1 MTTNDDQI
9 IRDTIRGFRQKEI
22 EPVFE
27 QLNRPSREHYERL
40 WSALGEI
47 GVPML
52 GMPEERGGLSLSAQA
67 RFELLNELGAGCP
80 SLAMG
85 VVLHATALCLVRD
98 AKPSLSSSMEIFEA
112 AESAR
117 FALVS
122 SPFGHEDDG
131 FELEV
136 NGARVLHGRRRIVQP
151 FADWLVVRARQ
162 GQAQKLV
169 LLRADTDGL
178 AFDGAASAHG
188 LRLLPFGT
196 LEASG
201 VTVPA
206 EHVFDWP
213 EGGQAL
219 QEADGLV
226 TAALCGLVREVA
238 ERAMRYAVDRYQ
250 GGKMI
255 HEHDTIRLM
264 TGPMLL
270 AERAL
275 RALSV
280 DTLSASSG
288 RADGASSAFAVEL
301 ARRAA
306 LDAIQVFG
314 GYGYM
319 EDYRV
324 ERYLRDANTI
334 ETFWVHASAVQRDVA
349 AARFA
354 ELVR

>member
-1 MTTNDDQI
+1 M

-22 EPVFE
+22 EPSWE
-27 QLNRPSREHYERL
+27 QCNRPSREHYELL
-40 WSALGEI
+40 WAGLAEL

-52 GMPEERGGLSLSAQA
+52 GLPEERGGLSLSAEA
-67 RFELLNELGAGCP
+67 RFTLLCELGAGCP
-80 SLAMG
+80 SLGMG
-85 VVLHATALCLVRD
+85 VVLHATALALLRE
-98 AKPSLSSSMEIFEA
+98 AKPNQPSSVAIFEA
-112 AESAR
+112 AESSR
-117 FALVS
+117 FALAG
-122 SPFGHEDDG
+122 SPFGNQEEG

-136 NGARVLHGRRRIVQP
+136 NGARVLSGRRRIAQP
-151 FADWLVVRARQ
+151 FADWLALCARQ
-162 GQAQKLV
+162 GQTRKLV
-169 LLRADTDGL
+169 LLRSDADGL
-178 AFDGAASAHG
+178 AFEGATSAHG

-206 EHVFDWP
+206 EQVFDWP

-219 QEADGLV
+219 READGLV
-226 TAALCGLVREVA
+226 TAMLCGLVREVA
-238 ERAMRYAVDRYQ
+238 ERALRYALERYQ

-270 AERAL
+270 GERAL
-275 RALSV
+275 RALAL
-280 DTLSASSG
+280 DTLAVQTG
-288 RADGASSAFAVEL
+288 HTHGGSSAFAVEV
-301 ARRAA
+301 ARRAG

-334 ETFWVHASAVQRDVA
+334 ETYWVHASAVQRELA

-354 ELVR
+354 ALAR